1 MTWNRACHGIDSMTT
16 QAPCNRRRGS
26 SLNRNIIP
34 RLIAIFIATLLSL
47 PVATAQTDQPETT
60 SATSQT
66 AETQQAQSIRKL
78 LAIKEALEEKRER
91 IRELIG
97 QLQVADE
104 TDKEK
109 LNQQIAT
116 LRETIGELTESF
128 ENIAVGGANLRNL
141 TDAEDSKLDWRD
153 ELLQITRPLLNSL
166 KEATEKPR
174 RIEELRSA
182 INLYQ
187 QQLEITRKATESIA
201 LFDQYEMPAVVA
213 EGLSNVAVSWQ
224 ERSED
229 IERSLEISRVELR
242 NLEQQ
247 KIELFA
253 TISQVLNDFFWGR
266 GLTLLLALVTGFVL
280 WFAMRT
286 LRRLVKSWRHPAQD
300 PDHAAKI
307 RLLLYG
313 YHLLTILL
321 VSMAVLSVFYIRGD
335 LLLLTLA
342 IIALVMLA
350 LGAWRFLPRYVQEAR
365 LLLNIAAAREGE
377 RVIYNGLPF
386 RIASLNLYSELR
398 NPELEGSIRLPLSAL
413 TQLTSR
419 PRTDE
424 AWFPCRAGDYVLLP
438 DGSFGQVLQQTV
450 ELVRLKVVGSIVQF
464 GTAEFLQLNVRNLSR
479 EGFGV
484 IVVFGID
491 YQHQEISLDKVPERF
506 MTGLK
511 TAFEQADY
519 GDDLKDLLVEFKQ
532 AGTNSL
538 DYLIYATMEG
548 GVAASYFTIARLIQQ
563 TCVDICNHEGWV
575 IPFAQVTIHQA
586 DVEEPENIPEGLPQ
600 PV

>member
-1 MTWNRACHGIDSMTT
+1 
-16 QAPCNRRRGS
+16 
-26 SLNRNIIP
+26 LNKNIIP
-34 RLIAIFIATLLSL
+34 RLIAVFVASLLSL
-47 PVATAQTDQPETT
+47 PVVIAQTEQPE
-60 SATSQT
+60 ATSTMSQAT
-66 AETQQAQSIRKL
+66 ETRQAQSIRKL

-91 IRELIG
+91 IRDLLE
-97 QLQVADE
+97 QQEVADE
-104 TDKEK
+104 ADKET

-116 LRETIGELTESF
+116 LRETIDELTTSF
-128 ENIAVGGANLRNL
+128 ENIAVGGANLRSL
-141 TDAEDSKLDWRD
+141 SGAEDSKLDWRD

-174 RIEELRSA
+174 RIEELRST
-182 INLYQ
+182 INLYE
-187 QQLEITRKATESIA
+187 QQLQISRKATESIA
-201 LFDQYEMPAVVA
+201 LFNQYEMPAVVA
-213 EGLSNVAVSWQ
+213 EGLAGVAASWQ

-242 NLEQQ
+242 NLEQE
-247 KIELFA
+247 KIRLFE
-253 TISQVLNDFFWGR
+253 TISQVMNDFFWGR
-266 GLTLLLALVTGFVL
+266 GLTLLVALVTGFLL
-280 WFAMRT
+280 WFVMRT
-286 LRRLVKSWRHPAQD
+286 LHRLVKSWRHPAQD

-335 LLLLTLA
+335 LLLLTLS
-342 IIALVMLA
+342 IIALAMLA

-377 RVIYNGLPF
+377 RLIYNGLPF

-419 PRTDE
+419 PRTNE
-424 AWFPCRAGDYVLLP
+424 PWFPCSAGDYVLLP
-438 DGSFGQVLQQTV
+438 DGSFGQVLEQTV
-450 ELVRLKVVGSIVQF
+450 ELVRLKVVGSTVQF

-479 EGFGV
+479 EGFGI

-491 YQHQEISLDKVPERF
+491 YQHQEISLSQVPDRF
-506 MTGLK
+506 MSGLK
-511 TAFEQADY
+511 AAFEQADY
-519 GDDLKDLLVEFKQ
+519 GDDLKNLLVEFKE

-548 GVAASYFTIARLIQQ
+548 SVAASYFSIARLIQQ

-575 IPFAQVTIHQA
+575 IPFTQVTIHQA
-586 DVEEPENIPEGLPQ
+586 DDEEPADISESLPQ

>member
-1 MTWNRACHGIDSMTT
+1 
-16 QAPCNRRRGS
+16 
-26 SLNRNIIP
+26 
-34 RLIAIFIATLLSL
+34 
-47 PVATAQTDQPETT
+47 
-60 SATSQT
+60 
-66 AETQQAQSIRKL
+66 
-78 LAIKEALEEKRER
+78 
-91 IRELIG
+91 
-97 QLQVADE
+97 
-104 TDKEK
+104 
-109 LNQQIAT
+109 
-116 LRETIGELTESF
+116 
-128 ENIAVGGANLRNL
+128 
-141 TDAEDSKLDWRD
+141 
-153 ELLQITRPLLNSL
+153 
-166 KEATEKPR
+166 
-174 RIEELRSA
+174 
-182 INLYQ
+182 
-187 QQLEITRKATESIA
+187 
-201 LFDQYEMPAVVA
+201 MPAVVA
-213 EGLSNVAVSWQ
+213 EGLANVAVSWQ

-229 IERSLEISRVELR
+229 IERSLEISRVELG
-242 NLEQQ
+242 NLEQE
-247 KIELFA
+247 KIELLG
-253 TISQVLNDFFWGR
+253 TISHVLNDFFWGR
-266 GLTLLLALVTGFVL
+266 GLTLLLALGTGFVL

-286 LRRLVKSWRHPAQD
+286 LRRLVKSWRHPAQH

-335 LLLLTLA
+335 LLLLTLT

-398 NPELEGSIRLPLSAL
+398 NPELEGAIRLPLSAL

-424 AWFPCRAGDYVLLP
+424 TWFPCRAGDYVLLP
-438 DGSFGQVLQQTV
+438 DGSFGHVLQQTV

-491 YQHQEISLDKVPERF
+491 YQHQEISLNRVPERF

-511 TAFEQADY
+511 TAFKQADY
-519 GDDLKDLLVEFKQ
+519 GDDLKDLLVEFKE

-548 GVAASYFTIARLIQQ
+548 NVAASYFTIARLIQQ
-563 TCVDICNHEGWV
+563 TCVDICNHEGWI

-586 DVEEPENIPEGLPQ
+586 DLDEQDIIPESLPQ